1 VRLLFFALALAN
13 LAFFAWWRYGSPADA
28 ADPAPLMRQ
37 IAPEKLKVLRPA
49 ELPPPKAAKSEKL
62 GPSSAS
68 TGRCIEWGG
77 FTLADVARAESALE
91 PLALGPRLTQR
102 RTWEPTSWW
111 VFIPSQGSRQN
122 ALKKVAEIKELG
134 VRDYFVV
141 QEEGEHRWAVSL
153 GIYRSED
160 AAQVRL
166 SRLRNQGL
174 TDARVAARDNV
185 VAKVWLQVSSI
196 DASLQARLNVLARQI
211 EGSELKDCP

>member
-1 VRLLFFALALAN
+1 MLFFALALAN
-13 LAFFAWWRYGSPADA
+13 LAFFAWWRYGPPADA

-37 IAPEKLKVLRPA
+37 IEAEKLKVLRPA
-49 ELPPPKAAKSEKL
+49 DLPPPMAAKSDKL
-62 GPSSAS
+62 ELFSS
-68 TGRCIEWGG
+68 GRAGCVEWGS

-211 EGSELKDCP
+211 EGSELRDCP